1 MQHTFKNNI
10 IERKDKKTHKNI
22 DTSDC
27 KGTYQQKHWAQWH
40 KKPCKDTCVKN
51 TLSAMMQ
58 LTKGRQMNITSI
70 AKQWDIV
77 YKNVQK

>member
-1 MQHTFKNNI
+1 MTQETMQRHM
-10 IERKDKKTHKNI
+10 
-22 DTSDC
+22 C
-27 KGTYQQKHWAQWH
+27 
-40 KKPCKDTCVKN
+40 KN

-77 YKNVQK
+77 YKNKVISQKTSH